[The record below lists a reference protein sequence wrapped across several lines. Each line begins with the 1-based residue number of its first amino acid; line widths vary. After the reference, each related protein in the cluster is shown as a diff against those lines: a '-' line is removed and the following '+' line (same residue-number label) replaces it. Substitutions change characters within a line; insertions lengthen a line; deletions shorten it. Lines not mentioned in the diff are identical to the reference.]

1 MKQIPLIRTGLLFIA
16 LIFANAVSAQIDR
29 SGYASELQHKLLKK
43 DSLLFNAIF
52 NTCDT
57 KEIENILSKDFVFFQ
72 DRGITNPTTNQSHD
86 EFIASIKK
94 NFCDNKAVKMR
105 RGIVEGTVHVFSK
118 GKDEAIQ
125 TGVQHFYMVQ
135 DKKEKLVEESKFSR
149 VWKKSD
155 GDWRISSELDFLINT
170 KFNNSPTGSNSLY
183 NEIAHMDS
191 ILFNAYNAH
200 TINEMLDFFTKDLEF
215 YHDTGGLIS
224 YNNVRDNSE
233 QLFAQ
238 NNKIRRDLI
247 AGSLEVYP
255 IKNYGAIEI
264 GSHRFCHDENG
275 KQDCGTFKFVH
286 VWKKENGEWKI
297 SRVVSY
303 DH

>member
-1 MKQIPLIRTGLLFIA
+1 MKPIPSIRTGLFSIA
-16 LIFANAVSAQIDR
+16 LIFANGVSAQIDH
-29 SGYASELQHKLLKK
+29 SGNTIDLHDKLLKK
-43 DSLLFNAIF
+43 DNALFNAIF
-52 NTCDT
+52 NTCNLM
-57 KEIENILSKDFVFFQ
+57 EIENILSKDFAFFQ
-72 DRGITNPTTNQSHD
+72 DKGITNPTTNQSRD

-94 NFCDNKAVKMR
+94 NFCENKAVKMR
-105 RGIVEGTVHVFSK
+105 RAIVEGTVQVFSK

-125 TGVQHFYMVQ
+125 TGVQHFYVMQ
-135 DKKEKLVEESKFSR
+135 AKEEKLVEESKFSR
-149 VWKKSD
+149 VWRKSN
-155 GDWRISSELDFLINT
+155 GDWKISSELDFLTNT
-170 KFNNSPTGSNSLY
+170 KFNNGPTGSNSLY

-200 TINEMLDFFTKDLEF
+200 SINEMLNFFTKDLEF

-224 YNNVRDNSE
+224 YDNVRDNSN

-247 AGSLEVYP
+247 SGSLEVYP

-264 GSHRFCHDENG
+264 GSHRFCHDEKG

-286 VWKKENGEWKI
+286 VWKKENGDWKI